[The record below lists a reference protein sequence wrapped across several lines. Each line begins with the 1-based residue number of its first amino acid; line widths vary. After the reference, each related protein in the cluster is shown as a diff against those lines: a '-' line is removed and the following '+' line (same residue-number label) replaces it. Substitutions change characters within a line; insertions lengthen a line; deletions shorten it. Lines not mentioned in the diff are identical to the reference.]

1 MSATTTATG
10 VVAPYGR
17 KNPFLSAIKVRRS
30 LTRPG
35 SGKDTQHLELD
46 LSGSG
51 LHYSPGDS
59 LGVFPRNPTALV
71 RDILAHTGFD
81 GEAAVLLASGNSVSL
96 EEALSRHFLLNR
108 ANRKILHGVRDRLP
122 EGADKQELVQ
132 ILADDTRTG
141 DYLYTRDYLDIL
153 RQFAS
158 VRFESP
164 EAFLPMLSPIQP
176 RLYSIA
182 SALSAHPEEVH
193 LCVAVVRYETHG
205 RARTGL
211 CSGFLAEGVDV
222 GVHEVPVYVQES
234 PKFFLPSDTSRD
246 VIMVGPGTGIAPFRA
261 FLEER
266 AQQGATGRNWLFFG
280 EQHRATDFFYEE
292 DFTRFQRGGVLT
304 RFDLAFS
311 RDQAEKIYVQHRL
324 MESAAELWRWI
335 EAGAYF
341 YVCGDARRMAKDV
354 HAALIQIVQEQGGKS
369 AEQAKVYVE
378 ETLMKVERRYLRD
391 VY

>member
-1 MSATTTATG
+1 MSATTTASG

-17 KNPFLSAIKVRRS
+17 KNPFMSAIKVRRS

-51 LHYSPGDS
+51 IHYSPGDS
-59 LGVFPRNPTALV
+59 LGVFPRNPAGLV
-71 RDILAHTGFD
+71 RDILAQTGFD
-81 GEAAVLLASGNSVSL
+81 GEALVALPSGSSVSL

-122 EGADKQELVQ
+122 EGSEKQELLQ
-132 ILADDTRTG
+132 ILADDARTA
-141 DYLYTRDYLDIL
+141 DYLYTRDYLDVL

-158 VRFESP
+158 VRFETP

-205 RARTGL
+205 RSRTGL
-211 CSGFLAEGVDV
+211 CSGFLAEGVEV
-222 GVHEVPVYVQES
+222 GVREVPVYVQES

-292 DFTRFQRGGVLT
+292 DFARFQRSGFLT
-304 RFDLAFS
+304 RLDVAFS

-324 MESAAELWRWI
+324 MENAAELWRWI

-354 HAALIQIVQEQGGKS
+354 HAAFIQIVQEQGGKS
-369 AEQAKVYVE
+369 PEEAKAYVE
-378 ETLMKVERRYLRD
+378 EILMKTERRYLRD